1 MFKPILSAAG
11 LLCGMA
17 LIPLTPAHAADA
29 DAKYPSKV
37 IRLVVPFAPGGSTD
51 IVARL
56 ISEPLR
62 EELGQTVIVDNRPGA
77 GGNIGGD
84 IVAKA
89 APDGYTLLMAA
100 AGQIAIN
107 PSLYAKMSYEP
118 ARDLAAVTMIAR
130 DHNMMAVNASLPVK
144 NVKEFIAYAK
154 AHPTQVTFGSPGN
167 GSPAQ
172 LAGELLNQT
181 AGLKMQHVPYK
192 GSGPAVADLI
202 AGHITLMIDNMPA
215 IWPHVQS
222 GKLRAL
228 AVTSEKRASGATDVP
243 TAEEAGLKG
252 YVVTAWKGLMVPAQ
266 TPRPIVDRLNQAMVK
281 VLARPEIRKRLIEQG
296 AESVGNTPEQ
306 FAQQIKADTAWW
318 AALVK
323 STHTTLD

>member
-1 MFKPILSAAG
+1 MFKPFLAAAM
-11 LLCGMA
+11 LLAGTA
-17 LIPLTPAHAADA
+17 LAPAQAADA
-29 DAKYPSKV
+29 PYPSKI

-56 ISEPLR
+56 IAEPLR
-62 EELGQTVIVDNRPGA
+62 EELGQTVIIENRPGA

-100 AGQIAIN
+100 AGQTVIN
-107 PSLYAKMSYEP
+107 PSLYARMSYDP
-118 ARDLAAVTMIAR
+118 ARDLAAITMIAR
-130 DHNMMAVNASLPVK
+130 DHNLMAVNAKLPVK
-144 NVKEFIAYAK
+144 TVKEFIAYAK
-154 AHPTQVTFGSPGN
+154 AHPNDVTFGSPGN

-172 LAGELLNQT
+172 LGGELLNQT
-181 AGLKMQHVPYK
+181 AGLTMRHVPYK

-215 IWPHVQS
+215 LWPHVQS

-228 AVTSEKRASGATDVP
+228 AVTSEKRASGAPEVP
-243 TAEEAGLKG
+243 TADEAGLKG
-252 YVVTAWKGLMVPAQ
+252 YVVTAWKGLMAPAN
-266 TPRPIVDRLNQAMVK
+266 TPRPVIDRLNQAMVK

-296 AESVGNTPEQ
+296 AEPVGNTPEQ
-306 FAQQIKADTAWW
+306 FAQQIKTDTVWW

-323 STHTTLD
+323 STGTKLD

>member
-1 MFKPILSAAG
+1 MFKTTLIAATATVVCG
-11 LLCGMA
+11 LAWM
-17 LIPLTPAHAADA
+17 PAEAGAQA
-29 DAKYPSKV
+29 RYPSKV

-56 ISEPLR
+56 IAEPLR
-62 EELGQTVIVDNRPGA
+62 EELGQSVIVENRPGA

-84 IVAKA
+84 AVAKA

-107 PSLYAKMSYEP
+107 PSLYKAMSYDP

-144 NVKEFIAYAK
+144 TVKDFVAYAK
-154 AHPTQVTFGSPGN
+154 ANPDQITFGSPGN

-172 LAGELLNQT
+172 LAGELLNQS
-181 AGLKMQHVPYK
+181 AGLKMRHVPYK

-222 GKLRAL
+222 GRLRAL
-228 AVTSEKRASGATDVP
+228 AVTSEKRASGAPNVP
-243 TAEEAGLKG
+243 TADEAGLKG
-252 YVVTAWKGLMVPAQ
+252 YVVTAWKGLMVPAN

-281 VLARPEIRKRLIEQG
+281 VLARPEVRRRLIEQG
-296 AESVGNTPEQ
+296 AEPAGNTPEQ
-306 FAQQIKADTAWW
+306 FAEQIRSDTAWW

-323 STHTTLD
+323 STGTALD

>member
-1 MFKPILSAAG
+1 MFKPILIGAG
-11 LLCGMA
+11 LLCGAAM
-17 LIPLTPAHAADA
+17 LPAHAAEP

-51 IVARL
+51 IVAR
-56 ISEPLR
+56 IIAEPLR

-107 PSLYAKMSYEP
+107 PSLYTKMSYDP
-118 ARDLAAVTMIAR
+118 ARDLTAVTMIAR
-130 DHNMMAVNASLPVK
+130 DYNMMAVNASLPVK
-144 NVKEFIAYAK
+144 NVREFVAYAR
-154 AHPTQVTFGSPGN
+154 AHPDRITFGSPGN
-167 GSPAQ
+167 GSVAQ
-172 LAGELLNQT
+172 LAGELMNRST
-181 AGLKMQHVPYK
+181 GLKMQHVPYK

-228 AVTSEKRASGATDVP
+228 AVTSEKRAPGAPDVP

-252 YVVTAWKGLMVPAQ
+252 YVVPAWKGVMAPAN
-266 TPRPIVDRLNQAMVK
+266 TPRPIVDKLNHALVR

-296 AESVGNTPEQ
+296 AEPVGNTPEQ
-306 FAQQIKADTAWW
+306 FAQQIKTDTAWW

-323 STHTTLD
+323 STGTTLD

>member
-1 MFKPILSAAG
+1 MFKPLIVAAG
-11 LLCGMA
+11 LLSGLA
-17 LIPLTPAHAADA
+17 LTPAHAEAP
-29 DAKYPSKV
+29 YPNKV

-100 AGQIAIN
+100 AGPTVIN
-107 PSLYAKMSYEP
+107 PSLYPKMSYDP
-118 ARDLAAVTMIAR
+118 LRDLAPVTMIAR
-130 DHNMMAVNASLPVK
+130 DHNLMAVNASLPVK
-144 NVKEFIAYAK
+144 NVQEFVAYAK
-154 AHPTQVTFGSPGN
+154 AHPNQLSFGSPGN

-181 AGLKMQHVPYK
+181 AGIKLQHVPYK

-202 AGHITLMIDNMPA
+202 AGHITLLIDNMPA
-215 IWPHVQS
+215 LWPHVQS

-228 AVTSEKRASGATDVP
+228 AVTSEKRATAAPGVP
-243 TAEEAGLKG
+243 TAQEAGLKG
-252 YVVTAWKGLMVPAQ
+252 YVVTAWKGLMVPAR
-266 TPRPIVDRLNQAMVK
+266 TPRPIVDKLNQAMVK
-281 VLARPEIRKRLIEQG
+281 ILARPDIRKKLVELG
-296 AESVGNTPEQ
+296 AEPVGDTPEQ
-306 FAQQIKADTAWW
+306 FGQQIHADATWW

-323 STHTTLD
+323 STGTTLD